1 LADYNREKEIMKIEV
16 DLKKLTE
23 YKITIDE
30 YLLMECLYLKNKEVF
45 WQYLEAIEIP
55 LQFKDCITNGYL
67 LQDGD
72 VTTFDNISVTE
83 KYINIFHNEE
93 EESLSI
99 GDRVDLATLFKE
111 FLSIYPVKVPDGVGG
126 DRYLHLDKA
135 GALQLYKKIIG
146 SNSNLNIDLHNLI
159 IKCLQFEINK
169 RKKGMSMTYFQKIT
183 KYLKERNW
191 EPYVSE
197 VERMEEN
204 IVEKDKVEG
213 I

>member
-1 LADYNREKEIMKIEV
+1 MKIEV